1 LREQQQELEKG
12 KKEVDEKLKRIQD
25 AKIEE
30 QRQEAL
36 KKMEESQKR
45 KQAEE
50 EIAQIWRA
58 QMEIRLVV
66 KVFN

>member
-36 KKMEESQKR
+36 KKMEKSQKR